1 MPEAPVIPDDD
12 SELPGL
18 PSEPEALTMPS
29 DNEPETGLAAND
41 SHNNQVIQTSAIES
55 ETDSKSM
62 RQPNFE
68 ASEAAVVSDARADQL
83 DPMAPL
89 PPGLFSDVKTPQSDD
104 SDSEIRFGERS
115 FVPRYVL
122 QSRRAKELNSKTANS
137 SIKAPHSGAIGF
149 NANNTLKITK
159 KSSENAKEPIF
170 DTTYGYSFDPQGTV
184 DIRKAFEII
193 SEKFKTTIMLSPNV
207 SGTVSKKASSSSEA
221 EFLEKVLDGTEY
233 FVKFGEK
240 IAYIGNRVDIEKL
253 SDDFDSV
260 TTQKFSMKESD
271 MQILEWLIA
280 PQLTPEGRVL
290 SKNVDNGHAVI
301 EVEDYRVNLYEIGRL
316 IQLYNLSGATA
327 KMSAVSLEYIPVDGA
342 PFDWSKITAG
352 GDFPFSPIEGISNSR
367 AVVLNK
373 NVPQFLEQLSKL
385 QNVIPIAVAAQ
396 PLGTAD
402 KATAASLSIKVTEVQ
417 NYPADWNSLPQNV
430 GFVARA
436 EDAGVSLNLAL
447 PSGDPQNPEGLM
459 FTMSESELLAMV
471 VPITVVPLEPA
482 KALGFIP
489 KVWESKPAP
498 IQKYVLLVFAVEN
511 SAAAQKSTLNSNGR
525 KYWSA
530 YFGMQSNKTNA
541 HFSSDQKAFY
551 AKISRSFSRQVK
563 SPSHVLAPISSTGA
577 ETASQSTPSSNNVAS
592 SDEHGV
598 VPVEANPADGSMP
611 AVITN
616 VEIPDI
622 DMAAERAK
630 ARAAQE
636 EKKALEEQQAMMAQQ
651 QQNYQAAGRHNHR
664 H

>member
-1 MPEAPVIPDDD
+1 
-12 SELPGL
+12 
-18 PSEPEALTMPS
+18 
-29 DNEPETGLAAND
+29 
-41 SHNNQVIQTSAIES
+41 
-55 ETDSKSM
+55 
-62 RQPNFE
+62 
-68 ASEAAVVSDARADQL
+68 
-83 DPMAPL
+83 
-89 PPGLFSDVKTPQSDD
+89 
-104 SDSEIRFGERS
+104 
-115 FVPRYVL
+115 
-122 QSRRAKELNSKTANS
+122 
-137 SIKAPHSGAIGF
+137 
-149 NANNTLKITK
+149 
-159 KSSENAKEPIF
+159 
-170 DTTYGYSFDPQGTV
+170 
-184 DIRKAFEII
+184 
-193 SEKFKTTIMLSPNV
+193 
-207 SGTVSKKASSSSEA
+207 
-221 EFLEKVLDGTEY
+221 
-233 FVKFGEK
+233 
-240 IAYIGNRVDIEKL
+240 
-253 SDDFDSV
+253 
-260 TTQKFSMKESD
+260 
-271 MQILEWLIA
+271 
-280 PQLTPEGRVL
+280 
-290 SKNVDNGHAVI
+290 
-301 EVEDYRVNLYEIGRL
+301 
-316 IQLYNLSGATA
+316 
-327 KMSAVSLEYIPVDGA
+327 
-342 PFDWSKITAG
+342 
-352 GDFPFSPIEGISNSR
+352 
-367 AVVLNK
+367 
-373 NVPQFLEQLSKL
+373 
-385 QNVIPIAVAAQ
+385 
-396 PLGTAD
+396 
-402 KATAASLSIKVTEVQ
+402 
-417 NYPADWNSLPQNV
+417 ADWNSLPQNV

-436 EDAGVSLNLAL
+436 EDAGVNLNLAL

-471 VPITVVPLEPA
+471 VPITVMPLEPA

-530 YFGMQSNKTNA
+530 YFAMQSKKTSA

-563 SPSHVLAPISSTGA
+563 SPSNVLAPISSTGA

-598 VPVEANPADGSMP
+598 VLVEANPADGSMP